1 MPSLAR
7 RSSPAA
13 ADQSHTPYSPPPL
26 LPSPPV
32 LALTC
37 WARCGAGFAQLYS
50 TCGLLT
56 WALAHVGGAPPTPIS
71 RPRSAVAV
79 DHPVQGP
86 VQDSVQKIP
95 CEIPCKRSRARS
107 IANPPPPPHLP
118 PPRRRP
124 SPPPPSVGRRRP
136 SPPLAISTTATSRCA
151 AAPQSTPAMSP
162 PSPPPRSP
170 LSCCCCCCIY
180 SFILSKCF
188 SDLSC
193 QIQSHYPRFFLCAP
207 KLLRGAPSS

>member
-1 MPSLAR
+1 MPLRMPSLAR

-13 ADQSHTPYSPPPL
+13 ADQSHTPYSPPTL

-79 DHPVQGP
+79 DHPVQDP
-86 VQDSVQKIP
+86 VQDPVQKIP

-107 IANPPPPPHLP
+107 VAIPPPPLAAASTPSVAAAAVCRTPPSVTAAGHLHHGHLP
-118 PPRRRP
+118 LRRRP
-124 SPPPPSVGRRRP
+124 AKHASYHAPPFPQDHPSLVVVVVV
-136 SPPLAISTTATSRCA
+136 
-151 AAPQSTPAMSP
+151 
-162 PSPPPRSP
+162 
-170 LSCCCCCCIY
+170 
-180 SFILSKCF
+180 FIGL
-188 SDLSC
+188 
-193 QIQSHYPRFFLCAP
+193 
-207 KLLRGAPSS
+207 

>member
-13 ADQSHTPYSPPPL
+13 ADPSHTPYSPPPL

-79 DHPVQGP
+79 DHPVQDP
-86 VQDSVQKIP
+86 VQDPVQKIP

-107 IANPPPPPHLP
+107 VATTPPPTCRRLDAV
-118 PPRRRP
+118 RRRRHP
-124 SPPPPSVGRRRP
+124 SPPPSVAAAGHLHNRHLPLRRRP
-136 SPPLAISTTATSRCA
+136 AKHVSCPPQDHPCLVVVVV
-151 AAPQSTPAMSP
+151 
-162 PSPPPRSP
+162 
-170 LSCCCCCCIY
+170 
-180 SFILSKCF
+180 FIVL
-188 SDLSC
+188 
-193 QIQSHYPRFFLCAP
+193 
-207 KLLRGAPSS
+207 